1 MDKPNNGNTISVK
14 INGKHSPF
22 NDDNQGIPP
31 DKQKKEREGSDKQP
45 QKKESVEHESAAAK
59 ESMNDGEEFDW
70 ILPSGSSLPKKED
83 SKIIYL
89 EDKKKEKSPI
99 SFKALI
105 NKKNTHT
112 QGQPKTKGSKPINFT
127 MLLSIFFAIILGTL
141 FGLFLL
147 KLVPTE
153 QVVGEEKPAAVNENE
168 QTNVQP
174 VQPAA
179 TDNVEVTLKPVSAV
193 VVQEGIYSSQGT
205 AESTL
210 AALKEKGTP
219 AAIIPVDGKFAIFVS
234 VAETI
239 ADGKTIGNALN
250 GNGIETFSKEFTISE
265 KKINLQHE
273 EEKKLLELS
282 PQLFHAL
289 TVSVTSASVSSS
301 IPAAA
306 IENVEKETEILSKID
321 KDKLK
326 NKTVI
331 DMYSQLETASKQ
343 IKQYEKSPGAD
354 TLNKIQQSLL
364 SFLSSY
370 QNL

>member
-22 NDDNQGIPP
+22 NEDNQGIPP
-31 DKQKKEREGSDKQP
+31 DKQKKERESSDKQP
-45 QKKESVEHESAAAK
+45 KQRESVEKESAAAR
-59 ESMNDGEEFDW
+59 ESMNGGEEFDW

-112 QGQPKTKGSKPINFT
+112 QGQPKTKGRKPINIT

-141 FGLFLL
+141 FGLILL

-153 QVVGEEKPAAVNENE
+153 QVVVEEKPAAVNDQTNE
-168 QTNVQP
+168 QS

-179 TDNVEVTLKPVSAV
+179 NDNVEVTLKPISAV
-193 VVQEGIYSSQGT
+193 VVQEGIYSSQGA

-210 AALKEKGTP
+210 TALKEKGTP
-219 AAIIPVDGKFAIFVS
+219 AAIIPVEGKFAIFVS
-234 VAETI
+234 MAETV
-239 ADGKTIGNALN
+239 ADAKTIGKELN
-250 GNGIETFSKEFTISE
+250 GNGIETFSKEFSISE

-306 IENVEKETEILSKID
+306 IENVEKETAILSKID

-331 DMYSQLETASKQ
+331 DMYSQLETASTQ
-343 IKQYEKSPGAD
+343 IKQYEKNPGAD

-364 SFLSSY
+364 SFLASY
-370 QNL
+370 QSL